1 MINQFRG
8 ETRWL
13 SNFHEN
19 PITYEGIT
27 YPTAEHAFQ
36 AAKVLDETTRK
47 MFAALPKPGD
57 AKRMGMTVRL
67 RPNWD
72 AIKIGIMEDIN
83 RLKFQDPAL
92 KAQLLATGDQ
102 ELVEGNNWNDQFWG
116 VCEGVGCN
124 HLGRILMKVRKELKC
139 N

>member
-1 MINQFRG
+1 
-8 ETRWL
+8 
-13 SNFHEN
+13 
-19 PITYEGIT
+19 
-27 YPTAEHAFQ
+27 
-36 AAKVLDETTRK
+36 

-102 ELVEGNNWNDQFWG
+102 ELVEGNNWN
-116 VCEGVGCN
+116 EST
-124 HLGRILMKVRKELKC
+124 
-139 N
+139 